1 MPAAAPGGAG
11 ACAGGDGRKDTGG
24 RPISSVHAARR
35 PMTGGLGLTF
45 LAALGVALL
54 LGAVAHRLRMAPMIG
69 YIAAGLVVGPFSPG
83 FVANR
88 DEVLALADIGVAL
101 LMFSIGVRF
110 SLAKLQSV
118 GRLVLIGAP
127 LHVAFSISLCAGI
140 AFAIGRPVLES
151 LCLGAIPR
159 VCSSVVLV
167 KVAGETSLETTAHG
181 KLALAW
187 SIMQDLLTVVLVV
200 VLGALAGGG
209 DEPALEAL
217 RATVVALA
225 VVAAVLIVGSRVLPG
240 ILSRIAQLGSRE
252 LFVVAVAVLAIG
264 TATLAA
270 QLGVSIAL
278 GAFVAGMA
286 LADSDLAAS
295 VLGEVVPLRELF
307 ATVFFVS
314 VGILLEP
321 AAVIAGWPTV
331 LLLIALIVVGKG
343 VAVAAISIAGR
354 QRPRTA
360 LRAAGLVAQGGEFSF
375 VLATVGLQLGALGQD
390 TFSQAMGAIV
400 ATVVIAAPVAGL
412 SARLGDRLELRFPVP
427 PLPGP
432 AEPAAGMRRHVVILG
447 YGHVGK
453 AVARVLEGRGF
464 PWVAADSDYP
474 MVHAAT
480 TGGAPLV
487 YGDAGTPSVLDAL
500 RVADAGTLVVTVP
513 DALAARQ
520 AIEYALRHNPNL
532 HVVVRAHSAQD
543 EAELRRLGA
552 ARIVTAERE
561 IGHELVRHALR
572 RYGVSDQEIAAI
584 LRRGDQG
591 VRPA

>member
-1 MPAAAPGGAG
+1 
-11 ACAGGDGRKDTGG
+11 
-24 RPISSVHAARR
+24 
-35 PMTGGLGLTF
+35 GLGLTF

-127 LHVAFSISLCAGI
+127 LQVAFSIALGAGI
-140 AFAIGRPVLES
+140 ALAIGRPMLES
-151 LCLGAIPR
+151 LFLGAVAS

-167 KVAGETSLETTAHG
+167 KVAGEASLETTAHG

-187 SIMQDLLTVVLVV
+187 SIVQDLLTVVLVV
-200 VLGALAGGG
+200 VLGALAAGGA
-209 DEPALEAL
+209 DPALEAL
-217 RATVVALA
+217 RSTVVALA

-270 QLGVSIAL
+270 QLGVSVAL

-286 LADSDLAAS
+286 LAESDLAAS

-307 ATVFFVS
+307 ATIFFVS

-321 AAVIAGWPTV
+321 AAVIAGWPMV
-331 LLLIALIVVGKG
+331 LLLIVLIVVGKG
-343 VAVAAISIAGR
+343 VAVAAISLAGR

-375 VLATVGLQLGALGQD
+375 VLATVGLQLGALGQE

-412 SARLGDRLELRFPVP
+412 SARLGDRLERRFPAP

-432 AEPAAGMRRHVVILG
+432 AEPAAGMHRHVVILG

-453 AVARVLEGRGF
+453 TVARVLQGRRF
-464 PWVAADSDYP
+464 PWVAADADYA
-474 MVHAAT
+474 MVRAAAAA
-480 TGGAPLV
+480 GAPLV

-500 RVADAGTLVVTVP
+500 RVADAGTMVVTVP

-572 RYGVSDQEIAAI
+572 RYGVSDQEVAAI
-584 LRRGDQG
+584 LRRGDEG
-591 VRPA
+591 I

>member
-1 MPAAAPGGAG
+1 
-11 ACAGGDGRKDTGG
+11 
-24 RPISSVHAARR
+24 
-35 PMTGGLGLTF
+35 MTGGLGLTF

-88 DEVLALADIGVAL
+88 EEVLALADIGVAL

-127 LHVAFSISLCAGI
+127 LQVAFSIALGAGI
-140 AFAIGRPVLES
+140 AFSIGRPVLES
-151 LCLGAIPR
+151 LFLGAIAS

-209 DEPALEAL
+209 EEPALEAV

-225 VVAAVLIVGSRVLPG
+225 VVAAVLVVGSRVLPG

-270 QLGVSIAL
+270 QLGVSVAL

-286 LADSDLAAS
+286 LAESDLAAS

-307 ATVFFVS
+307 ATIFFVS
-314 VGILLEP
+314 IGILLEP

-331 LLLIALIVVGKG
+331 LLLIALIVAGKG
-343 VAVAAISIAGR
+343 VAVAAISLAGR

-375 VLATVGLQLGALGQD
+375 VLATVGLQFGALGQD

-412 SARLGDRLELRFPVP
+412 SARLGDRLELRFPAP

-432 AEPAAGMRRHVVILG
+432 AEPAAGMHRHVVILG

-453 AVARVLEGRGF
+453 TVARVLEGRRF
-464 PWVAADSDYP
+464 PWVAADADYA
-474 MVHAAT
+474 MVRAAAAA
-480 TGGAPLV
+480 GAPLV

-500 RVADAGTLVVTVP
+500 RVADAGTMVVTVP

-591 VRPA
+591 S

>member
-1 MPAAAPGGAG
+1 
-11 ACAGGDGRKDTGG
+11 
-24 RPISSVHAARR
+24 
-35 PMTGGLGLTF
+35 MTGGLGLTF

-127 LHVAFSISLCAGI
+127 LQVAFSIALGAGI

-151 LCLGAIPR
+151 LFLGAIAS

-209 DEPALEAL
+209 EEPALEAV

-225 VVAAVLIVGSRVLPG
+225 VVAAVLVVGSRVLPG

-270 QLGVSIAL
+270 QLGVSVAL

-286 LADSDLAAS
+286 LAESDLAAS

-307 ATVFFVS
+307 ATIFFVS
-314 VGILLEP
+314 IGILLEP

-331 LLLIALIVVGKG
+331 LLLIALIVAGKG
-343 VAVAAISIAGR
+343 VAVAAISLAGR

-375 VLATVGLQLGALGQD
+375 VLAAVGLQLGALGQD

-464 PWVAADSDYP
+464 PWVAADADYA

-500 RVADAGTLVVTVP
+500 RVADAGTMVVTVP

>member
-1 MPAAAPGGAG
+1 
-11 ACAGGDGRKDTGG
+11 
-24 RPISSVHAARR
+24 
-35 PMTGGLGLTF
+35 MTGGLGLTF

-127 LHVAFSISLCAGI
+127 LQVAFSIALGAGI

-151 LCLGAIPR
+151 LFLGAIAS

-209 DEPALEAL
+209 EEPALEAV

-225 VVAAVLIVGSRVLPG
+225 VVAAVLVVGSRVLPG

-270 QLGVSIAL
+270 QLGVSVAL

-343 VAVAAISIAGR
+343 VAVAAISLAGR

-360 LRAAGLVAQGGEFSF
+360 MRAAGLVAQGGEFSF
-375 VLATVGLQLGALGQD
+375 VLATVGLQFGALGQD

-464 PWVAADSDYP
+464 PWVAADADYA

-500 RVADAGTLVVTVP
+500 RVADAGTMVVTVP

>member
-1 MPAAAPGGAG
+1 
-11 ACAGGDGRKDTGG
+11 
-24 RPISSVHAARR
+24 
-35 PMTGGLGLTF
+35 
-45 LAALGVALL
+45 
-54 LGAVAHRLRMAPMIG
+54 
-69 YIAAGLVVGPFSPG
+69 
-83 FVANR
+83 
-88 DEVLALADIGVAL
+88 
-101 LMFSIGVRF
+101 
-110 SLAKLQSV
+110 
-118 GRLVLIGAP
+118 
-127 LHVAFSISLCAGI
+127 
-140 AFAIGRPVLES
+140 
-151 LCLGAIPR
+151 
-159 VCSSVVLV
+159 
-167 KVAGETSLETTAHG
+167 
-181 KLALAW
+181 
-187 SIMQDLLTVVLVV
+187 
-200 VLGALAGGG
+200 
-209 DEPALEAL
+209 
-217 RATVVALA
+217 
-225 VVAAVLIVGSRVLPG
+225 
-240 ILSRIAQLGSRE
+240 
-252 LFVVAVAVLAIG
+252 VVAVAVLAIG

-464 PWVAADSDYP
+464 PWVAADADYA
-474 MVHAAT
+474 MVRAAT

-500 RVADAGTLVVTVP
+500 RVADAGTMVVTVP

-520 AIEYALRHNPNL
+520 AIEYALRSNPNL

-561 IGHELVRHALR
+561 LGHELVRHALR

-584 LRRGDQG
+584 LRRGD
-591 VRPA
+591 

>member
-1 MPAAAPGGAG
+1 
-11 ACAGGDGRKDTGG
+11 
-24 RPISSVHAARR
+24 
-35 PMTGGLGLTF
+35 MTGGLGLTF

-88 DEVLALADIGVAL
+88 EEVLALADIGVAL

-118 GRLVLIGAP
+118 GRLVLVGAP
-127 LHVAFSISLCAGI
+127 LQVGFSIALGAGI
-140 AFAIGRPVLES
+140 ALAIGRPILES
-151 LCLGAIPR
+151 LFLGAVAS

-167 KVAGETSLETTAHG
+167 KVAGEANLETTAHG

-187 SIMQDLLTVVLVV
+187 SIVQDLLTVVLVV
-200 VLGALAGGG
+200 VLGALAAGGA
-209 DEPALEAL
+209 DPALEAL
-217 RATVVALA
+217 RSTAVALA

-240 ILSRIAQLGSRE
+240 ILARIASLGSRE

-270 QLGVSIAL
+270 QLGVSVAL

-286 LADSDLAAS
+286 LAESDLAAS

-307 ATVFFVS
+307 ATIFFVS

-321 AAVIAGWPTV
+321 AAVIAGWPMV

-343 VAVAAISIAGR
+343 VAVAVISLAGR

-375 VLATVGLQLGALGQD
+375 VLATAGLQLGALGQE

-400 ATVVIAAPVAGL
+400 ATVVIAAPVASL
-412 SARLGDRLELRFPVP
+412 AARLGDRLERRFPAP

-432 AEPAAGMRRHVVILG
+432 AEPAAGMHRHVVILG

-453 AVARVLEGRGF
+453 TVARVLEGRKF
-464 PWVAADSDYP
+464 PWVAADADYD
-474 MVHAAT
+474 MVRAASAA
-480 TGGAPLV
+480 GAPLV

-500 RVADAGTLVVTVP
+500 RVSDAGTMVVTVP

-520 AIEYALRHNPNL
+520 AIEYALRSNPNI
-532 HVVVRAHSAQD
+532 HVVARAHSAQD
-543 EAELRRLGA
+543 EAELHRLGV

-572 RYGVSDQEIAAI
+572 RYGVSDQEVTAI
-584 LRRGDQG
+584 LRRGE
-591 VRPA
+591 

>member
-1 MPAAAPGGAG
+1 
-11 ACAGGDGRKDTGG
+11 
-24 RPISSVHAARR
+24 
-35 PMTGGLGLTF
+35 MTGGLGLTF

-88 DEVLALADIGVAL
+88 EEVLALADIGVAL

-127 LHVAFSISLCAGI
+127 LQVAFSIALGAGI
-140 AFAIGRPVLES
+140 AFSIGRPVLES
-151 LCLGAIPR
+151 LFLGAIAS

-209 DEPALEAL
+209 EEPALEAV

-225 VVAAVLIVGSRVLPG
+225 VVAAVLVVGSRVLPG

-270 QLGVSIAL
+270 QLGVSVAL

-286 LADSDLAAS
+286 LAESDLAAS

-307 ATVFFVS
+307 ATIFFVS
-314 VGILLEP
+314 IGILLEP

-331 LLLIALIVVGKG
+331 LLLIALIVAGKG
-343 VAVAAISIAGR
+343 VAVAAISLAGR

-375 VLATVGLQLGALGQD
+375 VLAAVGLQLGALGQD

-464 PWVAADSDYP
+464 PWVAADADYA

-500 RVADAGTLVVTVP
+500 RVADAGTMVVTVP

>member
-1 MPAAAPGGAG
+1 
-11 ACAGGDGRKDTGG
+11 
-24 RPISSVHAARR
+24 
-35 PMTGGLGLTF
+35 MTGGLGLTF

-127 LHVAFSISLCAGI
+127 LQVAFSIALGAGI
-140 AFAIGRPVLES
+140 AFSIGRPVLES
-151 LCLGAIPR
+151 LFLGAIAS

-286 LADSDLAAS
+286 LAESDLAAS

-307 ATVFFVS
+307 ATIFFVS
-314 VGILLEP
+314 IGILLEP

-464 PWVAADSDYP
+464 PWVAADADYA
-474 MVHAAT
+474 MVRAAT

-500 RVADAGTLVVTVP
+500 RVADAGTMVVTVP

-520 AIEYALRHNPNL
+520 AIEYALRSNPNL

-561 IGHELVRHALR
+561 LGHELVRHALR

-584 LRRGDQG
+584 LRRGD
-591 VRPA
+591 

>member
-1 MPAAAPGGAG
+1 
-11 ACAGGDGRKDTGG
+11 
-24 RPISSVHAARR
+24 
-35 PMTGGLGLTF
+35 MTGGLGLTF

-127 LHVAFSISLCAGI
+127 LQVAFSIALGAGI
-140 AFAIGRPVLES
+140 AFSIGRPVLES
-151 LCLGAIPR
+151 LFLGAIAS

-209 DEPALEAL
+209 EEPALEAV

-225 VVAAVLIVGSRVLPG
+225 VVAAVLVVGSRVLPG

-270 QLGVSIAL
+270 QLGVSVAL

-286 LADSDLAAS
+286 LAESDLAAS

-307 ATVFFVS
+307 ATIFFVS
-314 VGILLEP
+314 IGILLEP

-331 LLLIALIVVGKG
+331 LLLIALIVAGKG
-343 VAVAAISIAGR
+343 VAVAAISLAGR

-464 PWVAADSDYP
+464 PWVAADADYA
-474 MVHAAT
+474 MVRAAT

-500 RVADAGTLVVTVP
+500 RVADAGTMVVTVP

-520 AIEYALRHNPNL
+520 AIEYALRSNPNL

-561 IGHELVRHALR
+561 LGHELVRHALR

-591 VRPA
+591 S

>member
-1 MPAAAPGGAG
+1 
-11 ACAGGDGRKDTGG
+11 
-24 RPISSVHAARR
+24 
-35 PMTGGLGLTF
+35 MTGGLGLTF

-83 FVANR
+83 FVADR

-127 LHVAFSISLCAGI
+127 LQVAFSIALGAGI

-151 LCLGAIPR
+151 LFLGAIAS

-209 DEPALEAL
+209 EEPALEAV

-225 VVAAVLIVGSRVLPG
+225 VVAAVLVVGSRVLPG

-270 QLGVSIAL
+270 QLGVSVAL

-286 LADSDLAAS
+286 LAESDLAAS

-307 ATVFFVS
+307 ATIFFVS
-314 VGILLEP
+314 IGILLEP

-464 PWVAADSDYP
+464 PWVAADADYA

>member
-1 MPAAAPGGAG
+1 
-11 ACAGGDGRKDTGG
+11 
-24 RPISSVHAARR
+24 
-35 PMTGGLGLTF
+35 MTGGLGLTF

-127 LHVAFSISLCAGI
+127 LQVAFSIALGAGI

-151 LCLGAIPR
+151 LFLGAIAS

-209 DEPALEAL
+209 EEPALEAV

-225 VVAAVLIVGSRVLPG
+225 VVAAVLVVGSRVLPG

-270 QLGVSIAL
+270 QLGVSVAL

-286 LADSDLAAS
+286 LAESDLAAS

-307 ATVFFVS
+307 ATIFFVS
-314 VGILLEP
+314 IGILLEP

-331 LLLIALIVVGKG
+331 LLLIALIVAGKG
-343 VAVAAISIAGR
+343 VAVAAISLAGR

-375 VLATVGLQLGALGQD
+375 VLATVGLQFGALGQD

-464 PWVAADSDYP
+464 PWVAADADYA

-543 EAELRRLGA
+543 EAALRRLGA

>member
-1 MPAAAPGGAG
+1 
-11 ACAGGDGRKDTGG
+11 
-24 RPISSVHAARR
+24 
-35 PMTGGLGLTF
+35 MTGGLGLTF

-127 LHVAFSISLCAGI
+127 LQVAFSIALGAGI

-151 LCLGAIPR
+151 LFLGAIAS

-209 DEPALEAL
+209 EEPALEAV

-225 VVAAVLIVGSRVLPG
+225 VVAAVLVVGSRVLPG

-270 QLGVSIAL
+270 QLGVSVAL

-286 LADSDLAAS
+286 LAESDLAAS

-307 ATVFFVS
+307 ATIFFVS
-314 VGILLEP
+314 IGILLEP

-331 LLLIALIVVGKG
+331 LLLIALIVAGKG
-343 VAVAAISIAGR
+343 VAVAAISLAGR

-375 VLATVGLQLGALGQD
+375 VLAAVGLQLGALGQD

-464 PWVAADSDYP
+464 PWVAADADYA

>member
-1 MPAAAPGGAG
+1 
-11 ACAGGDGRKDTGG
+11 
-24 RPISSVHAARR
+24 
-35 PMTGGLGLTF
+35 MTGGLGLTF

-88 DEVLALADIGVAL
+88 EEVLALADIGVAL

-127 LHVAFSISLCAGI
+127 LQVAFSIALGAGI
-140 AFAIGRPVLES
+140 AFSIGRPVLES
-151 LCLGAIPR
+151 LFLGAIAS

-209 DEPALEAL
+209 EEPALEAL

-286 LADSDLAAS
+286 LAESDLAAS

-307 ATVFFVS
+307 ATIFFVS
-314 VGILLEP
+314 IGILLEP

-343 VAVAAISIAGR
+343 VAVAAISLAGR

-464 PWVAADSDYP
+464 PWVAADADYA
-474 MVHAAT
+474 MVRAAT

-500 RVADAGTLVVTVP
+500 RVADAGTMVVTVP

-520 AIEYALRHNPNL
+520 AIEYALRSNPNL

-561 IGHELVRHALR
+561 LGHELVRHALR

-584 LRRGDQG
+584 LRRGD
-591 VRPA
+591 

>member
-1 MPAAAPGGAG
+1 
-11 ACAGGDGRKDTGG
+11 
-24 RPISSVHAARR
+24 
-35 PMTGGLGLTF
+35 MTGGLGLTF

-83 FVANR
+83 FVADR

-127 LHVAFSISLCAGI
+127 LQVAFSIALGAGI
-140 AFAIGRPVLES
+140 AFSIGRPVLES
-151 LCLGAIPR
+151 LFLGAIAS
-159 VCSSVVLV
+159 VSSSVVLV

-200 VLGALAGGG
+200 VLGALAGRGE
-209 DEPALEAL
+209 EPALKAVW
-217 RATVVALA
+217 AMVVALA
-225 VVAAVLIVGSRVLPG
+225 VVAAVLVVGSRVLPG

-270 QLGVSIAL
+270 QFGVAVAL

-286 LADSDLAAS
+286 LAESDLAAS

-307 ATVFFVS
+307 ATIFFVS
-314 VGILLEP
+314 IGILLEP

-343 VAVAAISIAGR
+343 VAVAAISLAGR

-432 AEPAAGMRRHVVILG
+432 TEPAAGMRRHVVILG

-464 PWVAADSDYP
+464 PWVAADADYA

-480 TGGAPLV
+480 TAGAPLV

-500 RVADAGTLVVTVP
+500 RVADAGTMVVTVP

-520 AIEYALRHNPNL
+520 AIEYALRSNPNL
-532 HVVVRAHSAQD
+532 HVVVRAHSVQD
-543 EAELRRLGA
+543 EVELRRLGA

-561 IGHELVRHALR
+561 LGHELVRHALR

-591 VRPA
+591 S

>member
-1 MPAAAPGGAG
+1 
-11 ACAGGDGRKDTGG
+11 
-24 RPISSVHAARR
+24 
-35 PMTGGLGLTF
+35 MTGGLGLTF

-127 LHVAFSISLCAGI
+127 LQVAISIALGAGI
-140 AFAIGRPVLES
+140 ALAIGRPMLES
-151 LCLGAIPR
+151 LFLGAVAS

-167 KVAGETSLETTAHG
+167 KVAGEASLETTAHG

-187 SIMQDLLTVVLVV
+187 SIVQDLLTVVLVV
-200 VLGALAGGG
+200 VLGALAAGGA
-209 DEPALEAL
+209 DPALEAL
-217 RATVVALA
+217 RSTVVALA

-270 QLGVSIAL
+270 QLGVSVAL

-286 LADSDLAAS
+286 LAESDLAAS

-307 ATVFFVS
+307 ATIFFVS

-321 AAVIAGWPTV
+321 AAVIAGWPMV

-343 VAVAAISIAGR
+343 VAVAAISLAGR

-375 VLATVGLQLGALGQD
+375 VLATAGLQLGALGQE

-412 SARLGDRLELRFPVP
+412 SARLGDRLERRFPAP

-432 AEPAAGMRRHVVILG
+432 AEPAAGMHRHVVILG

-453 AVARVLEGRGF
+453 TVARVLEGRKF
-464 PWVAADSDYP
+464 PWVAADADYA
-474 MVHAAT
+474 MVRAAAAA
-480 TGGAPLV
+480 GAPLV

-500 RVADAGTLVVTVP
+500 RVADAGTMVVTVP
-513 DALAARQ
+513 DPLAARQ
-520 AIEYALRHNPNL
+520 AIEYALRHNPHL

-572 RYGVSDQEIAAI
+572 RYGVSDQEVAAI
-584 LRRGDQG
+584 LRRGDEG
-591 VRPA
+591 T